1 MILIIFYS
9 LTESPTIGT
18 DCISSGSVDEKFAAL
33 VPDLEENHKQTVKY
47 YDPGVVSA
55 YPALPATRTAAW
67 PGLTHHRRNNAV
79 DEGKGSDSSDSDS
92 SSSCGIR
99 SAGVVGDTLE

>member
-1 MILIIFYS
+1 MLIIFYS
-9 LTESPTIGT
+9 LTESRTIWT

-33 VPDLEENHKQTVKY
+33 VPDLEENHKQT
-47 YDPGVVSA
+47 DPGVVST